1 MFSIFGISYYCY
13 RHVYK
18 LSNLYWFCLTGNVGG
33 VCNFPGSVSLQQKL
47 EVMDR
52 PVLQLSFIWQAQ
64 ENASLRHEGGPT
76 QKTRGEEKNPPHPCS
91 ILAPLFI
98 CFFLLPLILLYANW
112 ASQEGC
118 LFYPRLSLWSSNLP
132 LFYFRGLFPS
142 LSFGHHHSGL
152 LYPILTT

>member
-1 MFSIFGISYYCY
+1 MRLQRKS
-13 RHVYK
+13 RHQFVR
-18 LSNLYWFCLTGNVGG
+18 G
-33 VCNFPGSVSLQQKL
+33 VCNFLDSVSPQQ
-47 EVMDR
+47 EFEAMDR
-52 PVLQLSFIWQAQ
+52 PVLQLSFSWQAKK
-64 ENASLRHEGGPT
+64 NASLRCEDRPT
-76 QKTRGEEKNPPHPCS
+76 QKTQREDRGPDPKQGREAHGS

-142 LSFGHHHSGL
+142 LSFSHCHYGL
-152 LYPILTT
+152 FSLF